1 MSAIKIH
8 DKFSPLFNQPKGVR
22 YYIVTGGRGSSKSFS
37 ISLWDC
43 LKTFEKGSKTLYT
56 RYTLISAKKSI
67 IPEFEEKIEIL
78 NAQDHFV
85 VNNNDITNTKTGSS
99 ILFSG
104 IKTSSGNQTANLKS
118 LQGISVWILDEAEE
132 LVDENT
138 FDKIDL
144 SIRSKDSQNIVVL
157 ILNPTTKEHWIYN
170 KFFQDRGIEGG
181 FNGVKDDTC
190 YIHTTYLDNLD
201 NLSESYLNSINRI
214 KTNNI
219 DKYNHVILGGWRNK
233 AEGVIFEYEI
243 GEFDISLPYYFGLD
257 FGFVTDPDACLKV
270 AIDESKGII
279 YMDEQF
285 YLNGQQLNEISNQIN
300 KLAAGQIVADSAEQ
314 RLISDIE
321 TRCQRTIIRVK
332 KGAGS
337 VMSGIKL
344 MKNYKIVITES
355 STNLAKEF
363 NNYTWNGK
371 AKEAP
376 IDMYN
381 HLIDAARYVINT
393 FANNKTPEQHE
404 RTDTGAKFNKGIAT
418 GNDAA
423 PWNIEQS
430 NKGGQ
435 GIF

>member
-1 MSAIKIH
+1 MSEIKIH
-8 DKFSPLFNQPKGVR
+8 DKFKPLFKQPKGVR

-43 LKTFEKGSKTLYT
+43 LKTFERNSKTLYT

-67 IPEFEEKIEIL
+67 IPEFEEKIEML
-78 NAQDHFV
+78 GAESHFV

-118 LQGISVWILDEAEE
+118 LQGVSTWILDEAEE
-132 LVDENT
+132 LIDENI

-157 ILNPTTKEHWIYN
+157 ILNPATKEHWIYK
-170 KFFQDRGIEGG
+170 KFFQDRGVQGG
-181 FNGVKDDTC
+181 FNGIKDDVC
-190 YIHTTYLDNLD
+190 YIHTTYLDNLN
-201 NLSESYLNSINRI
+201 NLSDSYLNSIERI
-214 KTNNI
+214 KANNI

-233 AEGVIFEYEI
+233 AEGVIFEYTI
-243 GEFDISLPYYFGLD
+243 GNFDNSLPYYFGLD

-300 KLAAGQIVADSAEQ
+300 KLDKGQIVADSAEQ

-321 TRCQRTIIRVK
+321 TRCQRSIIRVK

-337 VMSGIKL
+337 VMNGIKL
-344 MKNYKIVITES
+344 MQNYKIVITES
-355 STNLAKEF
+355 STNLATEF

-371 AKEAP
+371 SKEAP

-393 FANNKTPEQHE
+393 FANNAQPKQLIDESI
-404 RTDTGAKFNKGIAT
+404 GAKFNKGDAT
-418 GNDAA
+418 GLDAA
-423 PWNIEQS
+423 FW
-430 NKGGQ
+430 
-435 GIF
+435 